1 MGLSQNLSQENS
13 ARQEGWGGRF
23 TSIAPNEPCDSGSV
37 TEKPA
42 SMAGFDHL
50 TRCFYLENL
59 VAMGGIEPPTSGL

>member
-1 MGLSQNLSQENS
+1 MDLSQNLSQEIS

-50 TRCFYLENL
+50 TYCF
-59 VAMGGIEPPTSGL
+59 